1 MRSARATSPFA
12 HVVQLALA
20 IRALCDDIELPCF
33 VKTSGSTGLHVLIP
47 LGGQCTYEQS
57 RMLGHLLAQVIV
69 AEHGAI
75 ATIARRFEQRDGK
88 VYVDYLQNRHGQLLV
103 APCCVRPL
111 PGAPVSAPLTW
122 KEVNGKL
129 EMAKYTIRTMPR
141 RMERLGEDPMRAVL
155 TLRPDLAGA
164 LARLAARVERGS
176 SLGQPRRADARETA
190 ARPRTGTKRG
200 AAKRPDTAKAR
211 ARRKA

>member
-1 MRSARATSPFA
+1 MRSARARSPFA

-129 EMAKYTIRTMPR
+129 DMAKFTIRTMPR

-155 TLRPDLAGA
+155 TLRPDLGGA
-164 LARLAARVERGS
+164 LGRLAARVEGGAEKGRSRRPADKSVSRGEA
-176 SLGQPRRADARETA
+176 G
-190 ARPRTGTKRG
+190 
-200 AAKRPDTAKAR
+200 AKRRGPSRSRT
-211 ARRKA
+211 RRKA